1 MVALLTCALHEST
14 TIIMSTMIQHS
25 ECPEKLHR
33 KLKARAALV
42 SDYLLTH
49 IRDLAE
55 KPIPS
60 EMLERLRR
68 RDPISVSVLP
78 ADIIRKERDRR

>member
-1 MVALLTCALHEST
+1 
-14 TIIMSTMIQHS
+14 MSKMIQLRNV
-25 ECPEKLHR
+25 PEKLHR
-33 KLKARAALV
+33 KLKARAALEGRSL